1 MAFKVINN
9 FIGPNSFIPILL
21 VFRAYLYIV
30 KFNILN
36 FIII

>member
-9 FIGPNSFIPILL
+9 SIGPNGLIFILL

-30 KFNILN
+30 KSNTFNSIVV
-36 FIII
+36 